1 MASPTDGDTYECEYD
16 KLWAHN
22 IVHKNSFLQSLN
34 LFVFH
39 TYASTF
45 KLHNHG
51 YLHLNQPLSCTCT
64 MDVYNFKSTPINC
77 RLHVIVCIW
86 INSYFKHIHGC
97 LHLNLTMHLPSMLL
111 FSYSCLACPNYQLYK
126 IDVVH
131 VIPKKAKHGK
141 GHQVVKIDGCHL
153 KLHYSLRCNQ
163 ISNCTKE
170 AMFSIRMIMI
180 LSAQA
185 LGCQNSKLVMSLMN
199 LQNMKLV

>member
-1 MASPTDGDTYECEYD
+1 
-16 KLWAHN
+16 
-22 IVHKNSFLQSLN
+22 
-34 LFVFH
+34 
-39 TYASTF
+39 
-45 KLHNHG
+45 
-51 YLHLNQPLSCTCT
+51 
-64 MDVYNFKSTPINC
+64 
-77 RLHVIVCIW
+77 
-86 INSYFKHIHGC
+86 
-97 LHLNLTMHLPSMLL
+97 MLL